1 MQDSFHIKLQQCFE
15 DFRDEPKE
23 RLRVGPATVSI
34 LIHSMTY
41 IVTPLQAKIMYVWQL
56 FALSD
61 YNGDLVGSTYVL

>member
-41 IVTPLQAKIMYVWQL
+41 IVTPLQAKIMYV
-56 FALSD
+56 
-61 YNGDLVGSTYVL
+61 